1 MSIIPAFSIENITPA
16 VAEQYLSKN
25 TKNRNLKE
33 HAIKKYARDMEAGR
47 WLMTGEAIKFD
58 TGGNLLDGQNRLH
71 AVIRSGATI
80 QSTVIR
86 GLEPESMKVMDIV
99 QPRSGA
105 DSLKLEGFGNG
116 KDLQAAANA
125 HAAYSA
131 GVFIHCMTG
140 MNSSSRMTNFEVV
153 DYARCHP
160 SLVEAVDFATGFR
173 KHLQLPVG
181 ALATSYDVLVGI
193 DPEAA
198 RDFFSR
204 IREMR
209 TTGAG
214 DPVATLIRRVA
225 DEKMRGRRIDVAL
238 GLYFIFRAWSAF
250 RSGDSLGKFQ
260 IGSSITGWG
269 AIPEPA

>member
-1 MSIIPAFSIENITPA
+1 MSTIPTFSIENITPA

-58 TGGNLLDGQNRLH
+58 TEGFLLDGQNRLH
-71 AVIRSGATI
+71 AVIRSGSTI

-125 HAAYSA
+125 HAAYGG
-131 GVFIHCMTG
+131 GVFTHCMTG
-140 MNSSSRMTNFEVV
+140 MNSTSRMTNFEVV
-153 DYARCHP
+153 DYARSRP
-160 SLVEAVDFATGFR
+160 SLVESVDFATGIR

-181 ALATSYDVLVGI
+181 ALATAYDVLVGI
-193 DPEAA
+193 DPDAA
-198 RDFFSR
+198 RDFFSN
-204 IREMR
+204 IKEMR

-214 DPVATLIRRVA
+214 DPIATLIRRVS
-225 DEKMRGRRIDVAL
+225 DEKMHGRRIDVAL
-238 GLYFIFRAWSAF
+238 GLYFIFRAWNAY
-250 RSGDSLGKFQ
+250 RTGERLGKFQ
-260 IGSSITGWG
+260 IGSALVGWG
-269 AIPEPA
+269 VIPEPK